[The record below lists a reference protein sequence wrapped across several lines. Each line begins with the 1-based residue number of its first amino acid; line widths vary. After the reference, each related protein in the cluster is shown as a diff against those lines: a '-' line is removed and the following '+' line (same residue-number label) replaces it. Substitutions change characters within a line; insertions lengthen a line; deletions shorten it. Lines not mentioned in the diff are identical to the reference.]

1 MIKSLVFAG
10 RVSCCNCRAL
20 HITGPE
26 LAILKMKKTWNYEAD
41 RQRVPEI
48 SVLCNHKDEGVSGPQ
63 MVSCKTQTSP
73 KIDELG
79 ESITSKAKHQQA
91 TQRAKGV
98 SLLY

>member
-1 MIKSLVFAG
+1 LTKKRHAIWDECPPRKSNALTVMIKSLVFAG

-26 LAILKMKKTWNYEAD
+26 LAILKMKVYLGLRWF
-41 RQRVPEI
+41 
-48 SVLCNHKDEGVSGPQ
+48 
-63 MVSCKTQTSP
+63 SCKTQTSP